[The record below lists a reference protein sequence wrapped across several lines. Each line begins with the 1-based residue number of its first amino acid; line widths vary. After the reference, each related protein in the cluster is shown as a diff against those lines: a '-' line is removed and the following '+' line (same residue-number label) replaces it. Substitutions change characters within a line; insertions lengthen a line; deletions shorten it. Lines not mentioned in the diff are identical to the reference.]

1 MTARADFFRNLP
13 SSDFCPPEGAVAD
26 AVGRPLTADSLARRT
41 ADTAEAVDEF
51 AAGYWN
57 LDPADRQAEW
67 KRLAARPADAP
78 TTAFLTHLKGGLK
91 VGPTSPAADDF
102 VVGELSGLCR
112 ELFTLR
118 PRARAT
124 RRLAWLDTRESTV
137 DWSAAVGKLW
147 ATDPATAE
155 LDPPLVAFLDDESPP
170 PTSVRANGLREAHSI
185 DSGAYGRAY
194 TVDTETAGRGSGRPR
209 RRREP
214 VEESSS
220 GSSPWLGRL
229 GIGGVVVVIIIIIRV
244 VAACAGASRSPTNT
258 PSYSPSYTPSYSQP
272 TFSVPT
278 FRSVPPAGGVEF
290 TFTVDEVRRFE
301 AYRTAPTPKGMLPL
315 RYLDWIRCGRP
326 AANTPTR
333 PLIGGTDT
341 PRR

>member
-57 LDPADRQAEW
+57 LDPAERQAEW
-67 KRLAARPADAP
+67 TRLAARPADAP

-91 VGPTSPAADDF
+91 VGPTSLAADDF

-155 LDPPLVAFLDDESPP
+155 LDPPLVTFLDAESPP

-258 PSYSPSYTPSYSQP
+258 PSYTPSYTLPTYSI
-272 TFSVPT
+272 PT
-278 FRSVPPAGGVEF
+278 FRYSTAPNVQTGL
-290 TFTVDEVRRFE
+290 TVIFNTQELRAFE
-301 AYRTAPTPKGMLPL
+301 AYEALPNGNGPKPP
-315 RYLDWIRCGRP
+315 RYDLWVQCRRP
-326 AANTPTR
+326 SANKPVKPYDFR
-333 PLIGGTDT
+333 
-341 PRR
+341 

>member
-57 LDPADRQAEW
+57 LDPAERQAEW
-67 KRLAARPADAP
+67 TRLAARPADAP

-124 RRLAWLDTRESTV
+124 RRLAWLDTRESTI

-258 PSYSPSYTPSYSQP
+258 PSYTPTYTLPTYSI
-272 TFSVPT
+272 PT
-278 FRSVPPAGGVEF
+278 FRYSTAPNVQTGL
-290 TFTVDEVRRFE
+290 TVIFNTQELRAFE
-301 AYRTAPTPKGMLPL
+301 AYEALPNGNGPKPP
-315 RYLDWIRCGRP
+315 RYDLWVQCRRP
-326 AANTPTR
+326 SANKPVKPYDFR
-333 PLIGGTDT
+333 
-341 PRR
+341 